1 MLERAKSLSDSL
13 PAALG
18 PLGCAYARAN
28 EKAKVAQTIR
38 ELQEAAGRGEIAAY
52 YLATIYSTMGD
63 TKSAL
68 FWLQK
73 AYESRDPMMI
83 TRYRLDPLLDNVR
96 GTEQFQALA
105 KKIRP

>member
-1 MLERAKSLSDSL
+1 
-13 PAALG
+13 
-18 PLGCAYARAN
+18 
-28 EKAKVAQTIR
+28 
-38 ELQEAAGRGEIAAY
+38 
-52 YLATIYSTMGD
+52 MGD

-68 FWLQK
+68 FSFKK

-83 TRYRLDPLLDNVR
+83 TSYRLDPLLDNVR